1 MSTYVVLTSFT
12 DQGIRTVKDTVKRA
26 EAVTELAGKF
36 GCKVKDI
43 YWTLG
48 AYDLVCTFEASD
60 DASLTAFGLAIG
72 SAGNVRT
79 QTLRAFNKAEMGQI
93 LAKLG

>member
-1 MSTYVVLTSFT
+1 MATYIALFNFT
-12 DQGIRTVKDTVKRA
+12 DEGIRTVKDTTRRA
-26 EAVTELAGKF
+26 DAVTELAGKF

-48 AYDLVCTFEASD
+48 AYDVVSVIEASD
-60 DASLTAFGLAIG
+60 DASLTAFGLAVG
-72 SAGNVRT
+72 SKGAVRS
-79 QTLRAFNKAEMGQI
+79 QTLRAFNKAEMNQI